1 MDPASLSSL
10 VAELFAA
17 IQLLSGYAP
26 PTVPPE
32 IHRVSQTVIQEQFC
46 HRPCPV
52 RAAYD
57 ATRGVFIDE
66 NLDVANNT
74 FDRSILLHEL
84 VHHAQAVSG
93 RFDMGSSDCMRRN
106 SAEQEAYFIQNRYL
120 MEMNSASRVSMTG
133 WAARCDDA
141 EVPTPTRR

>member
-1 MDPASLSSL
+1 MDPAALSSL
-10 VAELFAA
+10 VVDLFAT

-26 PTVPPE
+26 PAVAPDVYRVP
-32 IHRVSQTVIQEQFC
+32 QTAIQEQFC
-46 HRPCPV
+46 RRPCPV

-57 ATRGVFIDE
+57 PTRGVFIDE
-66 NLDVANNT
+66 NLDVENNT

-93 RFDMGSSDCMRRN
+93 RFDMVSSDCIRRN
-106 SAEQEAYFIQNRYL
+106 RAEQEAYFIQNLYL
-120 MEMNSASRVSMTG
+120 MGMNSASRVAMSG

-141 EVPTPTRR
+141 EVPTPTRH

>member
-10 VAELFAA
+10 VAELFTA
-17 IQLLSGYAP
+17 IHLLSGYAP
-26 PTVPPE
+26 PTVPPVMNVVPQSA
-32 IHRVSQTVIQEQFC
+32 IREQFC
-46 HRPCPV
+46 RRPCRI

-57 ATRGVFIDE
+57 ATLGVFIDE

-84 VHHAQAVSG
+84 VHHVQAVSG

-106 SAEQEAYFIQNRYL
+106 LAEQEAYFIQNRYL
-120 MEMNSASRVSMTG
+120 MEMNTASRVSMTG

-141 EVPTPTRR
+141 EVPTPTIR